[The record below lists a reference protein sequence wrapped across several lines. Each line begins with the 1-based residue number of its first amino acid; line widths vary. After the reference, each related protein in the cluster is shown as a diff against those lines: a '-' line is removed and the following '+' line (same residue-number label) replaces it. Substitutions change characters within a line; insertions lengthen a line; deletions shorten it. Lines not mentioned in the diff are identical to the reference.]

1 MSDCKI
7 SQNMEFGD
15 IIIWIIALLSL
26 IFSVFNSSRK
36 KRKEREE
43 AARCTRTSPQH
54 THNEVESDDDWW
66 LKPSTAPIPTAK
78 MPPKPYVR
86 KEFQSSLDLINS
98 YDEDSSSEDAAFGKK
113 RGRKNIYEKRRKSH
127 TDRAVHPLLK
137 DLLNDSGTHELK
149 KGLIYGEI
157 LQRRY

>member
-1 MSDCKI
+1 
-7 SQNMEFGD
+7 MEIGN
-15 IIIWIIALLSL
+15 L
-26 IFSVFNSSRK
+26 IYLILGVLFLVFQIFNSSNK
-36 KRKEREE
+36 KKQQKEQEE
-43 AARCTRTSPQH
+43 AARQKTGSQRTH
-54 THNEVESDDDWW
+54 HEEESDDDWW
-66 LKPSTAPIPTAK
+66 LKPSTTPIPTAK

-127 TDRAVHPLLK
+127 SERAVHPLLK
-137 DLLNDSGTHELK
+137 DLLSDSGTHELK
-149 KGLIYGEI
+149 KGFIYGEI